1 MSKYVTEDDVAFGY
15 ASEPD
20 EYDSE
25 NVRDII
31 LAAEPAEIYV
41 GNTGEVSASKFFKDF
56 KYYGYITDMHLWRSH
71 NHLYHA
77 RICYRTLPQAQ
88 KAIEE
93 KDGKIY
99 NGKRLRVSLVGQ
111 RSKIDYPAAI
121 RIDDICE
128 GCPEEEIYE
137 HFSCCGPI
145 KFVINTGCAAYIH
158 FESAKAASLA
168 LQQEKILNG
177 DPYTIARIFGDDRM
191 DHVQVLENMK
201 DIKYRKPFVMVENFP
216 QLPKGTPLSQYKA
229 NFASIGP
236 VRHFKIAPTKDN
248 TVTLALCMEKADD
261 REMAIERFNDTMVK
275 GKQLKLYMA
284 PGKARMTIDHA
295 ATFASCKSTIVV
307 DGIPPYYKDYDV
319 CRMFR
324 RCGEINFAERF
335 NTKWMI
341 CFEGSPAVSLAHF
354 YHFIINK
361 QRLVIQNLTPGSLPI
376 KTTVSLLDYE
386 APKEKVEEIKP
397 KWVPNSGR
405 ADDFLRASMRAIDAK
420 VKATVKAPIKTPVVD
435 TAGPKTIT
443 DSISKTKTLSAQA
456 KQIATMFKQQQQGSI
471 DVVKATPV
479 QEVPPVAQK
488 RPAGGVGQ
496 KQSLPTFGGRTRNDS
511 QSSNSAVVVNN
522 EEKET
527 ETGYAVHLGNLPK
540 GLEESD
546 LRDLFKGHMIKS
558 VVLRCAKDSYHP
570 TAEAY
575 VCFNTKDSFNKAI
588 ENHHNR
594 YRGKRVMITKN
605 NVTQFFKPETSV
617 IIKNLT
623 PNVDAEGVLDEV
635 EKVLGAGKVQ
645 DVLKPA
651 HHYAYVDFS
660 NGLEAKVLINHLRDA
675 FTRYKIDVF
684 PLYRMM
690 PKRSMHYKP
699 HFNRTLEEMRALYL
713 LLSPSQVTFKDKHF
727 GVHNAHKLFVGNIP
741 RDTNAEDI
749 IDYFNNFGKVIDYKP
764 IEKKSCYLRKS
775 VILSFENSKHAEN
788 AYTRYGH
795 YFEGSQLDVH
805 LMDMPPYHFEPRA
818 LVLTAKFH
826 SPFLTVDEIRN
837 AVRKHVMILYTLRFD
852 AYDDRANLVI
862 RYTPKKSEES
872 FKEVQQISKIND
884 EAVLFV
890 EGVDLNPPEP
900 DEARESANISKSP
913 FRKYKGSYLSFA
925 VYKENLKEDLEIRT
939 RTNSEQNVPLKAF
952 YNDNSVQ
959 INNVAVDTSLEDLRD
974 LLMKCGNITD
984 YQALILEE
992 DATKI
997 CYVKFDTDL
1006 AADLACTYNQRMLDG
1021 KRLLIHLVKETVNV
1035 ERDRSIFVER
1045 LNPRTTAEQLYDA
1058 FSPIGV
1064 IKYVQKQ
1071 SPFTAIVC
1079 FKDQDSMIEAVNV
1092 SDIPNSGAFI
1102 INPCY
1107 EDYDSRFYNNFCV
1120 KEEFISIERIRSALR
1135 PRVRPEFHQC
1145 ELDKQ
1150 QFENLPEA
1158 VKAEL
1163 MNEVFLARV
1172 NIPDFNTMPKSEQIF
1187 ALKTRCENFSHK
1199 EYFLRLNVQEQEKLL
1214 DITEV
1219 LAKEYPYDEV
1229 RGMQIFPSHAK
1240 KPRTDQPINTKP
1252 DKKFA
1257 DNWYSA
1263 PAENTA
1269 EQNPDEN
1276 SQEQPEQLP
1285 EDGPMNAQHVA
1296 QVLPSSGLL
1305 SPLTGCPPPMGC
1317 PPPTGCPPPVY
1328 PPSNQPPPQMG
1339 LLGAIPGSMYGGGI
1353 MGGPPMGGPPM
1364 NLGMRMPPPHN
1375 MMGGGGGPGPG
1386 SMYGNNGPPPRP
1398 MGMPPARGS
1407 LSSHWAQRASMAY
1420 NAGPSGMNYDQPPY
1434 Y

>member
-1 MSKYVTEDDVAFGY
+1 MSKYVTEDDVAVGY

-20 EYDSE
+20 EYDGE
-25 NVRDII
+25 QTRDII

-41 GNTGEVSASKFFKDF
+41 GNTGEVSASKFFKEF
-56 KYYGYITDMHLWRSH
+56 KYYGFITDIHLWRTH
-71 NHLYHA
+71 NALFHA
-77 RICYRTLPQAQ
+77 RICYKTLPQAQ
-88 KAIEE
+88 KAIDE

-111 RSKIDYPAAI
+111 RTKIDYPAAI

-128 GCPEEEIYE
+128 GCSEEEIYE

-145 KFVINTGCAAYIH
+145 KFVINTGSAAYVH
-158 FESAKAASLA
+158 FESGKTASLA

-177 DPYTIARIFGDDRM
+177 DPYSITRIFGDDRK

-201 DIKYRKPFVMVENFP
+201 DIKFRKPFVMVENYP
-216 QLPKGTPLSQYKA
+216 QFPKGSPLNQYKA

-236 VRHFKIAPTKDN
+236 VRHMKIAPTKND
-248 TVTLALCMEKADD
+248 TVTLALCMEKAED
-261 REMAIERFNDTMVK
+261 RETVIERFDNKLVR

-295 ATFASCKSTIVV
+295 ATFASCKATIVV
-307 DGIPPYYKDYDV
+307 TGLPPYYKDYDV

-335 NTKWMI
+335 NGKWII

-354 YHFIINK
+354 YHFIVNK
-361 QRLVIQNLTPGSLPI
+361 QRLIIQNLTPGTLPI
-376 KTTVSLLDYE
+376 KTTVQLLDYE
-386 APKEKVEEIKP
+386 APKEKKVEEVKP
-397 KWVPNSGR
+397 KWTPGR
-405 ADDFLRASMRAIDAK
+405 ADDFLVASMRSFDEKAKANRPPPKPAQEHVNDAINK
-420 VKATVKAPIKTPVVD
+420 N
-435 TAGPKTIT
+435 
-443 DSISKTKTLSAQA
+443 KTLAAQA
-456 KQIATMFKQQQQGSI
+456 KQISTMFKQQDSI
-471 DVVKATPV
+471 ETVKATPV
-479 QEVPPVAQK
+479 QSVSPVAATPSVAQK
-488 RPAGGVGQ
+488 RPATNAMKMGS
-496 KQSLPTFGGRTRNDS
+496 KQSEPTFSTGAGRTRNDS
-511 QSSNSAVVVNN
+511 QSGAVVMIPT
-522 EEKET
+522 EEKEKDSKH
-527 ETGYAVHLGNLPK
+527 AVHLGNLPK
-540 GLEESD
+540 GLEEAD
-546 LRDLFKGHMIKS
+546 LRELFQGSDIQS

-575 VCFNTKDSFNKAI
+575 VCFATKDTMNKALL
-588 ENHHNR
+588 NHHNR
-594 YRGKRVMITKN
+594 YRGKRVMITRN
-605 NVTQFFKPETSV
+605 TITQFFKPESSV
-617 IIKNLT
+617 IVKNLT

-635 EKVLGAGKVQ
+635 EKVIGQDKVE

-651 HHYAYVDFS
+651 HHYAYVGFKE
-660 NGLEAKVLINHLRDA
+660 GLMANVVINRLREA

-684 PLYRMM
+684 PLYRLI

-699 HFNRTLEEMRALYL
+699 HFNRSVEELRTTYQ
-713 LLSPSQVTFKDKHF
+713 LLSPSQVTFKEKNF

-741 RDTNAEDI
+741 RDTQADDI

-795 YFEGSQLDVH
+795 FFEGSQLDVH
-805 LMDMPPYHFEPRA
+805 LMDMPPLQFEPSA
-818 LVLTAKFH
+818 LVMTVKFH

-837 AVRKHVMILYTLRFD
+837 AVRKHVFILYTLRFD
-852 AYDDRANLVI
+852 AYDDRANVVI
-862 RYTPKKSEES
+862 RYTPKKDGDAFEE
-872 FKEVQQISKIND
+872 ISKITTIND
-884 EAVLFV
+884 EPVLFID
-890 EGVDLNPPEP
+890 GLDLEPPGTN
-900 DEARESANISKSP
+900 EAKESKNIYNSP
-913 FRKYKGSYLSFA
+913 FRKYKETYLSFV
-925 VYKENLKEDLEIRT
+925 VYKENMKEDLEIRT

-959 INNVAVDTSLEDLRD
+959 VNNVSVDTSLEDLRD
-974 LLMKCGNITD
+974 LLIKCGNITD

-1021 KRLLIHLVKETVNV
+1021 KRLLVHLVKETVNV

-1045 LNPRTTAEQLYDA
+1045 LNPQTSAEQLYDA
-1058 FSPIGV
+1058 FCSIGV

-1079 FKDQDSMIEAVNV
+1079 FKDQDCMIEAVNV
-1092 SDIPNSGAFI
+1092 SEIPNSGAFI

-1107 EDYDSRFYNNFCV
+1107 DDYDSRFYNNFCV
-1120 KEEFISIERIRSALR
+1120 KEDFISIDRIRSALR
-1135 PRVRPEFHQC
+1135 PRLRPEFHQS
-1145 ELDKQ
+1145 EVEKQ
-1150 QFENLPEA
+1150 AFENLPEA

-1172 NIPDFNTMPKSEQIF
+1172 NIPDFDKMRKSEQIF
-1187 ALKTRCENFSHK
+1187 ALKTRCDNFSHK
-1199 EYFLRLNVQEQEKLL
+1199 DYFLRLNAQEQEKLL

-1219 LAKEYPYDEV
+1219 LAKEYPYEEV
-1229 RGMQIFPSHAK
+1229 KGMQIFPSQAK

-1257 DNWYSA
+1257 DNWYAA
-1263 PAENTA
+1263 PAENHAA
-1269 EQNPDEN
+1269 EENLDET
-1276 SQEQPEQLP
+1276 SQEQLEPP
-1285 EDGPMNAQHVA
+1285 PSDDGPMNAQHVA
-1296 QVLPSSGLL
+1296 QVLPSTGLL
-1305 SPLTGCPPPMGC
+1305 GLGSPPVLTGCPPPVF
-1317 PPPTGCPPPVY
+1317 PPA
-1328 PPSNQPPPQMG
+1328 NQPPPQMG
-1339 LLGAIPGSMYGGGI
+1339 LLGAYPGGMFGGLL
-1353 MGGPPMGGPPM
+1353 GGPMGGPP
-1364 NLGMRMPPPHN
+1364 PA
-1375 MMGGGGGPGPG
+1375 MGLAGPGP
-1386 SMYGNNGPPPRP
+1386 MYSGNSRPPPPLP
-1398 MGMPPARGS
+1398 MGMRPARGS
-1407 LSSHWAQRASMAY
+1407 LSDHWVETASMTY
-1420 NAGPSGMNYDQPPY
+1420 NAGPSGGAGMNNYNQPPY